1 MTDKQRYGKTIQ
13 QMIKPIKDNKMK
25 KYFMLPAALLL
36 ALTAC
41 NNEEEAT
48 GNSGENTPVS
58 FTADIAGQQTTRA
71 YDQIW
76 ENGDKIGISG
86 TSGDVTYTN
95 VAYETTNGD
104 GNFTIV
110 PGGTTIYYRTT
121 DAVTFTAYYPW
132 NNLATGVTTIPA
144 DTREQSAQKGFDFLR
159 AQGTGSKAS
168 MNVAFS
174 FAHKMA
180 KLALTI
186 KPGTGVS
193 YDEVKTARLMLSGY
207 LYKGSFNVT
216 TGTSTAEAET
226 PTEYKPFADK
236 DDTGKAY
243 NAPSATD
250 EVKQTVTYSL
260 ILFPQSFDTA
270 SGMTFEAVLG
280 QTLST
285 QLDFTTAN
293 RDAGDADPKNELVAG
308 RQYNL
313 SIVLN
318 KKEATVTGCEI
329 SAWKNANGG
338 EFNAN

>member
-1 MTDKQRYGKTIQ
+1 
-13 QMIKPIKDNKMK
+13 MK
-25 KYFMLPAALLL
+25 KYFILPAVLLL

-41 NNEEEAT
+41 NSEEEAT
-48 GNSGENTPVS
+48 GNSGENIPVS
-58 FTADIAGQQTTRA
+58 FTADIAGQQPTRA
-71 YDQIW
+71 YDRTW

-121 DAVTFTAYYPW
+121 DAVTFTAYYPQTD
-132 NNLATGVTTIPA
+132 LAADVVTIPA
-144 DTREQSAQKGFDFLR
+144 DTREQSAQKSFDFLR

-168 MNVAFS
+168 KNVAFS
-174 FAHKMA
+174 FAHKMTR
-180 KLALTI
+180 LVLTI

-193 YDEVKTARLMLSGY
+193 YEEVKTAKLMLSNY

-216 TGTSTAEAET
+216 TRTAAAKAET
-226 PTEYKPFADK
+226 PAEYKPFANN
-236 DDTGKAY
+236 DDTGKDY

-260 ILFPQSFDTA
+260 ILFPQNFDTA

-293 RDAGDADPKNELVAG
+293 RDAQDADPKNELVTG

>member
-1 MTDKQRYGKTIQ
+1 
-13 QMIKPIKDNKMK
+13 MK
-25 KYFMLPAALLL
+25 KYFILPAALLL

-41 NNEEEAT
+41 NSEEAAT
-48 GNSGENTPVS
+48 RNSVENFPLS
-58 FTADIAGQQTTRA
+58 FTADIAGQQPTRA
-71 YDQIW
+71 YDRTW

-95 VAYETTNGD
+95 VTYETTICVGI
-104 GNFTIV
+104 FTIA
-110 PGGTTIYYRTT
+110 PGGTTIYFRTT
-121 DAVTFTAYYPW
+121 DAVTFTAYYPQTD
-132 NNLATGVTTIPA
+132 LAADVVTIPA
-144 DTREQSAQKGFDFLR
+144 DTREQSAQKSFDFLR

-168 MNVAFS
+168 KNVAFS

-180 KLALTI
+180 RLVLTI

-193 YDEVKTARLMLSGY
+193 YEEVKTAKLMLSNY

-216 TGTSTAEAET
+216 TGTAAAKAEI
-226 PTEYKPFADK
+226 PVEYKPFANN
-236 DDTGKAY
+236 DDTGKDY

-260 ILFPQSFDTA
+260 ILFPQNFDTA

-293 RDAGDADPKNELVAG
+293 RDAQDADPKNELVTG

>member
-1 MTDKQRYGKTIQ
+1 MTDKQRYRKLIQ
-13 QMIKPIKDNKMK
+13 QMIKPIKNNKMK
-25 KYFMLPAALLL
+25 KYFILPAALLL

-41 NNEEEAT
+41 NSEEEAT
-48 GNSGENTPVS
+48 GNSGENIPVS
-58 FTADIAGQQTTRA
+58 FTADIAGQQPTRA
-71 YDQIW
+71 YDRTW

-121 DAVTFTAYYPW
+121 DAVTFTAYYPQTD
-132 NNLATGVTTIPA
+132 LAADVVTIPA
-144 DTREQSAQKGFDFLR
+144 DTREQSAQKSFDFLQ

-168 MNVAFS
+168 KNVAFS

-180 KLALTI
+180 RLVLTI

-193 YDEVKTARLMLSGY
+193 YEEVKTAKLMLSNY

-216 TGTSTAEAET
+216 TGTAAAKAEPPA
-226 PTEYKPFADK
+226 EYKPFANN
-236 DDTGKAY
+236 DDTGKDY

-260 ILFPQSFDTA
+260 ILFPQNFDTA

-293 RDAGDADPKNELVAG
+293 RDAQDADPKNGLVTG

>member
-1 MTDKQRYGKTIQ
+1 MTDKQRYRKLIQ
-13 QMIKPIKDNKMK
+13 QMIKPIKNNKMK
-25 KYFMLPAALLL
+25 KYFILPAALLL

-41 NNEEEAT
+41 NSEEEAT
-48 GNSGENTPVS
+48 GNSGENIPVS
-58 FTADIAGQQTTRA
+58 FTADIAGQQPTRA
-71 YDQIW
+71 YDRTW

-121 DAVTFTAYYPW
+121 DAVTFTAYYPQTD
-132 NNLATGVTTIPA
+132 LAADVVTIPA
-144 DTREQSAQKGFDFLR
+144 DTREQSAQKSFDFLR

-168 MNVAFS
+168 KNVAFS

-180 KLALTI
+180 RLVLTI

-193 YDEVKTARLMLSGY
+193 YEEVKTAKLMLSNY

-216 TGTSTAEAET
+216 TGTAAAKAET
-226 PTEYKPFADK
+226 PAEYKPFANN
-236 DDTGKAY
+236 DDTGKDY

-260 ILFPQSFDTA
+260 ILFPQNFDTA

-293 RDAGDADPKNELVAG
+293 RDAQDADPKNELVTG

-318 KKEATVTGCEI
+318 KK
-329 SAWKNANGG
+329 KRP
-338 EFNAN
+338 

>member
-1 MTDKQRYGKTIQ
+1 
-13 QMIKPIKDNKMK
+13 MK

-58 FTADIAGQQTTRA
+58 FTADIAGQRTTRA
-71 YDQIW
+71 YDQTW
-76 ENGDKIGISG
+76 ENLDQIGISG

-95 VAYETTNGD
+95 VAYETTTGD

-121 DAVTFTAYYPW
+121 DDVTFTAYYPW

-144 DTREQSAQKGFDFLR
+144 DTWGQSAQKSFDFLW

-168 MNVAFS
+168 KNVDFS

-186 KPGTGVS
+186 KAATGVS
-193 YDEVKTARLMLSGY
+193 YDEVKAAKLMLSDY
-207 LYKGSFNVT
+207 LHKGSFDVT
-216 TGTSTAEAET
+216 TGAASADTETSAVYWQFANNGD
-226 PTEYKPFADK
+226 TE
-236 DDTGKAY
+236 KAY
-243 NAPSATD
+243 NAPFTTND
-250 EVKQTVTYSL
+250 EQHSVTYSL
-260 ILFPQSFDTA
+260 ILFPQNFETTK
-270 SGMTFEAVLG
+270 MTFQAQLA

-293 RDAGDADPKNELVAG
+293 TDAKDADPKNELVAG

>member
-1 MTDKQRYGKTIQ
+1 
-13 QMIKPIKDNKMK
+13 MIKPLKDNKMK

-58 FTADIAGQQTTRA
+58 FTADIAGQRTTRA
-71 YDQIW
+71 YDQTW

-95 VAYETTNGD
+95 VAYETKIGD

-110 PGGTTIYYRTT
+110 EGGTKIYYQTT
-121 DAVTFTAYYPW
+121 DPVTFTAYYPQTG
-132 NNLATGVTTIPA
+132 LAADVTTIPA
-144 DTREQSAQKGFDFLR
+144 DTWGQSEQKSFDFLW

-168 MNVAFS
+168 KNVDFS

-186 KPGTGVS
+186 KAGTGVS
-193 YDEVKTARLMLSGY
+193 YDEVKAAKLMLSDY
-207 LYKGSFNVT
+207 LHKGSFDVT
-216 TGTSTAEAET
+216 TGAASADTETSTV
-226 PTEYKPFADK
+226 YWPFANNDAAEL
-236 DDTGKAY
+236 AY
-243 NAPSATD
+243 NAPFTTD
-250 EVKQTVTYSL
+250 EAKQIVTYSL
-260 ILFPQSFDTA
+260 ILFPQSFETA
-270 SGMTFEAVLG
+270 SGMTFEAVLD

-285 QLDFTTAN
+285 KLDFTTAN
-293 RDAGDADPKNELVAG
+293 RDAEDADPKNELVAG

>member
-1 MTDKQRYGKTIQ
+1 MTDKQ
-13 QMIKPIKDNKMK
+13 P
-25 KYFMLPAALLL
+25 
-36 ALTAC
+36 
-41 NNEEEAT
+41 
-48 GNSGENTPVS
+48 
-58 FTADIAGQQTTRA
+58 TRA
-71 YDQIW
+71 YDRTW

-121 DAVTFTAYYPW
+121 DAVTFTAYYPQTD
-132 NNLATGVTTIPA
+132 LAADVVTIPA
-144 DTREQSAQKGFDFLR
+144 DTREQSAQKSFDFLR

-168 MNVAFS
+168 KNVAFS

-180 KLALTI
+180 RLVLTI

-193 YDEVKTARLMLSGY
+193 YEEVKTAKLMLSNY

-216 TGTSTAEAET
+216 TGTATAKAET
-226 PTEYKPFADK
+226 PAEYKPFANN
-236 DDTGKAY
+236 DDTGKDY

-260 ILFPQSFDTA
+260 ILFPQNFDTA

-293 RDAGDADPKNELVAG
+293 RDAQDADPKNELVTG

-318 KKEATVTGCEI
+318 KK
-329 SAWKNANGG
+329 KRP
-338 EFNAN
+338 

>member
-1 MTDKQRYGKTIQ
+1 
-13 QMIKPIKDNKMK
+13 MIKPIKNNKMK
-25 KYFMLPAALLL
+25 KYFILPAALLL

-41 NNEEEAT
+41 NSEEEAT
-48 GNSGENTPVS
+48 GNSGENIPVS
-58 FTADIAGQQTTRA
+58 FTADIAGQQPTRA
-71 YDQIW
+71 YDRTW

-110 PGGTTIYYRTT
+110 PDGTTIYYRTT
-121 DAVTFTAYYPW
+121 DAVTFTAYYPQTD
-132 NNLATGVTTIPA
+132 LAADVVTIPA
-144 DTREQSAQKGFDFLR
+144 DTREQSAQKSFDFLR

-168 MNVAFS
+168 KNVAFS

-180 KLALTI
+180 RLVLTI

-193 YDEVKTARLMLSGY
+193 YEEVKTAKLMLSNY

-216 TGTSTAEAET
+216 TGTAAAKAEI
-226 PTEYKPFADK
+226 PVEYKPFANN
-236 DDTGKAY
+236 DDTGKDY

-260 ILFPQSFDTA
+260 ILFPQNFDTA

-293 RDAGDADPKNELVAG
+293 RDAQDADPKNELVTG